1 MNIFFGLK
9 SLRANFPY
17 VPLVID
23 AGVGVPSNAEQAM
36 ELGFDAEETR
46 RRVGGDSVHQGFGVP
61 LDRCVSKSERAM
73 AEMLLM
79 HGANPNSP
87 CEDGG
92 TPMANAYGRGDREML
107 DLLAKHGGVVSAGTA
122 AYHRDV
128 AVARQRILEEDAGT
142 LPPGGVTPGCRVA
155 EDLLVGECGEP
166 EIIRMA
172 LERIDWPPDHPRW
185 YPTLKGPLSFWSHI
199 PWTGSRDKHLPRDGY
214 LASFKLILA
223 RCHANVRGT
232 FGRYILHDVMAMG
245 FHDGESG
252 WVSDEEALAFAIT
265 LLDAGARTDVRD
277 DLLQSTPLGW
287 ACRWGRTPIVKEL
300 LRRGV
305 DPIEADAP
313 AWATPRAWAE
323 KMQHREIMTMLV

>member
-1 MNIFFGLK
+1 
-9 SLRANFPY
+9 
-17 VPLVID
+17 
-23 AGVGVPSNAEQAM
+23 
-36 ELGFDAEETR
+36 
-46 RRVGGDSVHQGFGVP
+46 
-61 LDRCVSKSERAM
+61 
-73 AEMLLM
+73 
-79 HGANPNSP
+79 
-87 CEDGG
+87 
-92 TPMANAYGRGDREML
+92 ML
-107 DLLAKHGGVVSAGTA
+107 DLLAGHGGVVSAGTA

-128 AVARQRILEEDAGT
+128 AIARQRILEEDAGT
-142 LPPGGVTPGCRVA
+142 LPPGGATPGHKVA
-155 EDLLVGECGEP
+155 EDLLAGECGEP

-172 LERIDWPPDHPRW
+172 LERIDWPTDDPRW

-199 PWTGSRDKHLPRDGY
+199 PWTGSRDKHLPREGY

-252 WVSDEEALAFAIT
+252 WVSDDEALAFAIT

-277 DLLQSTPLGW
+277 DLLKSTPLGW

-305 DPIEADAP
+305 DPVETDAEP
-313 AWATPRAWAE
+313 WARPRAWAE
-323 KMQHREIMTMLV
+323 KMGHREILAMLDQASGYRPQASGPGQESAGQ